1 MVMKNLYKIANRMM
15 IASVV
20 ASASSF
26 ADVVIDKDTTLAG
39 DVDFSGEVVT
49 VSANATLNLAGYEL
63 KAAAIAGGGTIT
75 SARMDEYVFSTA
87 GGSVWTRTGI

>member
-20 ASASSF
+20 VSASSF

-49 VSANATLNLAGYEL
+49 V
-63 KAAAIAGGGTIT
+63 
-75 SARMDEYVFSTA
+75 
-87 GGSVWTRTGI
+87 

>member
-20 ASASSF
+20 VSASSF

-63 KAAAIAGGGTIT
+63 KAAAIAGGGAIT
-75 SARMDEYVFSTA
+75 SARMDEYVFPTA
-87 GGSVWTRTGI
+87 GGSV